1 MNGGWDS
8 SDGVTP
14 VPGAQVYAFPLD
26 ADFGDGAIT
35 GPSGQY
41 GIEGLPIG
49 RYRIEVNVPGYEM
62 LVYYPG
68 VFEEGDAVPVQV
80 TAPTET
86 GGVDILVPEL

>member
-1 MNGGWDS
+1 
-8 SDGVTP
+8 VTP

-41 GIEGLPIG
+41 RIEGLPSG
-49 RYRIEVNVPGYEM
+49 SYRIEVNVPGYDI

-68 VFEEGDAVPVQV
+68 VFEEAAAVPVQV
-80 TAPTET
+80 TAPMET
-86 GGVDILVPEL
+86 GGIDIVVPEP